1 MGREVDMEKEFSENI
16 DRILAGQEVKVSADI
31 DDDYRTALDLA
42 QKLIRLRAV
51 PSPSFKAQLKERLLL
66 KLSEQ
71 ETKAPAGAKK
81 NWLWEGLRHLVPHK
95 MVWRAVTTTALVLVL
110 AAVGVVWYIGS
121 FTQAPPPSPAPVPAP
136 PPAPRP
142 PPPVLQVS
150 AVPAQVSYLP
160 GERVEIEFS
169 FTNTFSEPITVSPFP
184 PEIRIMSSRR
194 HEVVLLLSAGTR
206 DLKLEPGETVPYRIT
221 LDKLDIGGQQVSPG
235 WYYVAVRDVTVIK
248 GTPPTTTHLGFVAI
262 AKILVQFPQGAMEK
276 SIEVNQSQTVND
288 ITITLERVELSVTGA
303 RFYAFTIPPGYSPPE
318 PLGPALPPPPP
329 DMVPVHAEYTV
340 DSVTKDAG
348 WSGIGVQAEGLR
360 LTWGSEVAPLDPV
373 PSDAKELIFTI
384 TRFGDME
391 GPWEFFI
398 PLEP

>member
-66 KLSEQ
+66 KLSEE
-71 ETKAPAGAKK
+71 ETRVKTTEVKR
-81 NWLWEGLRHLVPHK
+81 NWFWEALGRLVPRQP
-95 MVWRAVTTTALVLVL
+95 VWQGVTITLLVAVVAGGVIWGSGILVQ
-110 AAVGVVWYIGS
+110 
-121 FTQAPPPSPAPVPAP
+121 TPAP
-136 PPAPRP
+136 PPLPTPAPGPAKP
-142 PPPVLQVS
+142 PLEVG
-150 AVPAQVSYLP
+150 ATTDKGSYLP
-160 GERVEIEFS
+160 GEDIKVAFS
-169 FTNTFSEPITVSPFP
+169 FKNVSSSPVQIEPFP
-184 PEIRIMSSRR
+184 PAVEIMRPEPYEPLRSF
-194 HEVVLLLSAGTR
+194 SAGTGTR
-206 DLKLEPGETVPYRIT
+206 SLNPGEAAIYTVT
-221 LDKLDIGGQQVSPG
+221 WDQLDNQQKQVDYG
-235 WYYVAVRDVTVIK
+235 YYYVELRDIQV
-248 GTPPTTTHLGFVAI
+248 GGFHMKPSFGMTAP
-262 AKILVQFPQGAMEK
+262 ILILPAEGAMEK
-276 SIEVNQSQTVND
+276 TIEVNQSQTVND